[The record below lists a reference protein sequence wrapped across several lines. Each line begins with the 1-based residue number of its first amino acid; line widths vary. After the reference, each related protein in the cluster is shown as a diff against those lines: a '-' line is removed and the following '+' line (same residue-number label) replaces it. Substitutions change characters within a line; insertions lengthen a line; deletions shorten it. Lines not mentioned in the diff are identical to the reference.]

1 MKKSLLSSLLAG
13 AAVAALALAPQSAAA
28 QVTASIGARAD
39 VQIALTATAVDS
51 LIFGNVFPGTT
62 KNILPTDAT
71 SGSFQ
76 LTGAANA
83 QVTVDFTLPA
93 TLGDGAGNTLPITFG
108 ANSAAYNQLNARAG
122 STTFDPASTLTT
134 NLDATGG
141 NLYVYIGGSVSPTT
155 EPAGSYTGTITL
167 TTAYTGN

>member
-1 MKKSLLSSLLAG
+1 MKKSLLSSIVAG
-13 AAVAALALAPQSAAA
+13 AAVAALALAPNVAAA
-28 QVTASIGARAD
+28 QATASIGARAD

-76 LTGAANA
+76 ITGAANA
-83 QVTVDFTLPA
+83 AVTVDFSLPA
-93 TLGDGAGNTLPITFG
+93 ALSDGVGNTLPITFG
-108 ANSAAYNQLNARAG
+108 ATSAAYNQLNSRAG
-122 STTFDPASTLTT
+122 AGLFDPASTLTA

-141 NLYVYIGGSVSPTT
+141 NLYVFIGGSVSPTT
-155 EPAGSYTGTITL
+155 EPAGTYKGTITL